1 MDKTTNRL
9 VKCFRT
15 VFPGLK
21 DEQVVSASQ
30 DTLTDW
36 DSSSAVFLVDVI
48 QEEFGIEMDLDAVP
62 DLDSFDKILVY
73 LKDNHQI
80 S

>member
-1 MDKTTNRL
+1 MDNASNRL
-9 VKCFRT
+9 VKCFHT
-15 VFPGLK
+15 VFPGLR
-21 DEQVVSASQ
+21 DEQIVAASQ
-30 DTLTDW
+30 DTLAAW

-62 DLDSFDKILVY
+62 DLDSFDKILRY
-73 LKDNHQI
+73 LKDNHGT